1 MSLGLGKACA
11 WNMDSHR
18 GRSLV
23 AFGYNGECH
32 VYHIKRI
39 VQKNLGKTAPKG
51 QAVQRKQPQN
61 QSKAERH
68 QEGQTG
74 GIDNFKTQREAVFR
88 TDTKKFQKGVRFS
101 PNGQRLACAGSDGL
115 VLIFKSIL
123 RPKNF

>member
-32 VYHIKRI
+32 VYHIKRV
-39 VQKNLGKTAPKG
+39 VQKNLKAPQKGAVNRKPENKT
-51 QAVQRKQPQN
+51 
-61 QSKAERH
+61 KAERH
-68 QEGQTG
+68 LEGQTG

-101 PNGQRLACAGSDGL
+101 PNGQRLACAGSDG
-115 VLIFKSIL
+115 
-123 RPKNF
+123 